1 MGEEAEEIREDENQV
16 EEETTPETD
25 EEAVEQRTDDY
36 EGLARRIDD
45 LTELVRS
52 RLDSIADAIESLSGI
67 ELESGARVGDGTIE
81 DEIEDAVED
90 ALDLEKLDLL

>member
-1 MGEEAEEIREDENQV
+1 MGEETEEIREDENEV
-16 EEETTPETD
+16 EEDSTPETS
-25 EEAVEQRTDDY
+25 EEAEEQRTDDY

-90 ALDLEKLDLL
+90 TLDLEKLDLL

>member
-1 MGEEAEEIREDENQV
+1 MGEEAEKIREDENEV
-16 EEETTPETD
+16 EEEVTPETS
-25 EEAVEQRTDDY
+25 EEAEKQRTDDY

-67 ELESGARVGDGTIE
+67 ELESGARIGEGTIE
-81 DEIEDAVED
+81 DEIEDTVED

>member
-36 EGLARRIDD
+36 GGLARRIDD

-67 ELESGARVGDGTIE
+67 ELESGARVGEGTIE

>member
-1 MGEEAEEIREDENQV
+1 MGEEAEEIREDESQV
-16 EEETTPETD
+16 EEEATPETD

-67 ELESGARVGDGTIE
+67 ELESGARVGEGTIE
-81 DEIEDAVED
+81 EEIEDAVED